1 MNIVIPAAG
10 LGSRFEKEGWKKP
23 KPFID
28 INNNFMLELVIENLS
43 VPNANYFV
51 LMRSEHI
58 HQFRSEI
65 NKLESLGVKIIEVP
79 GLTEGTAC
87 TVLIAREHIE
97 NDKPLLIA
105 NSDQIIDFD
114 VNTMIKKMKKNYLD
128 GSILVFEDSEMNPKW
143 SFAKLNEDGLVTQV
157 AEKEPISKFATV
169 GIYLFN
175 KGKDFCRYADQMI
188 NNNDRVNNEF
198 YTCPVY
204 NYIIS
209 AGRNIGVCKIHMKQ
223 MHGIGTP
230 LDLNIYLQNK
240 NFPSSKDSP

>member
-28 INNNFMLELVIENLS
+28 INNNFMLKLVIDNLS

-58 HQFRSEI
+58 HQFQIEI
-65 NKLESLGVKIIEVP
+65 NKLDSLGVRIIEVD

-87 TVLIAREHIE
+87 TVLLAREYIN

-114 VNTMIKKMKKNYLD
+114 INLMIESMEKNQLD
-128 GSILVFEDSEMNPKW
+128 GSILVFEDPEMNPKW
-143 SFAKLNEDGLVTQV
+143 SFAKINENGLVTKV
-157 AEKEPISKFATV
+157 AEKDPISKYATV
-169 GIYLFN
+169 GIYLYN
-175 KGKDFCRYADQMI
+175 KGKDFCRCADQMI

-204 NYIIS
+204 NYIINE
-209 AGRNIGVCKIHMKQ
+209 GQHIGVCKININQ

-230 LDLNIYLQNK
+230 LDLNTYIQNNK
-240 NFPSSKDSP
+240 FLPSKDSP